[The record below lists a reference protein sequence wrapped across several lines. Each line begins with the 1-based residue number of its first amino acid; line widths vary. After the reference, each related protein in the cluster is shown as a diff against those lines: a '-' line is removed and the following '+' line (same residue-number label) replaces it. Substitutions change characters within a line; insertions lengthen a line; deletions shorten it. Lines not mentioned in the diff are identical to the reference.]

1 MVELFIVV
9 MMRFVEVI
17 VRKEEKKG
25 SEFSRGLSF
34 CHYLNKPAHHHYVA
48 VQRPHQLCHGPLS
61 CKAPYV
67 FS

>member
-1 MVELFIVV
+1 MAELFIVV

-25 SEFSRGLSF
+25 SEFSCGLSF
-34 CHYLNKPAHHHYVA
+34 CHCLNKPAHHHHVA
-48 VQRPHQLCHGPLS
+48 VQLPHRLCHSPFS